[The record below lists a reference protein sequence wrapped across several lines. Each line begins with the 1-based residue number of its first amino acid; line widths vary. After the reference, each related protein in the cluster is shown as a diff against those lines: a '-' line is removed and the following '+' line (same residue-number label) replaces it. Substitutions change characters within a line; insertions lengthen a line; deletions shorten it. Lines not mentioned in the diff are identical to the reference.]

1 MKEGDQVRFS
11 LSATESP
18 LWTVADDRYNN
29 ESKLREYQLMKND
42 GSLYENWVTRDK
54 LKLQD

>member
-1 MKEGDQVRFS
+1 LKEGDKVRFS

-18 LWTVADDRYNN
+18 LWTVVDDRYNN
-29 ESKLREYQLMKND
+29 KVKEYQLMKND